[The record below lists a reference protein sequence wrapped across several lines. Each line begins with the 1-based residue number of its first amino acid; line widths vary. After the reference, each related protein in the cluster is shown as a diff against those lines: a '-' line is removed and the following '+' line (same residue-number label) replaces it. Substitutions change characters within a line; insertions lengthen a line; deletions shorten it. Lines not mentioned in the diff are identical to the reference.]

1 MLENEKGL
9 LSKRFSGYRNEI
21 ISRFGE
27 LGYVVDWH
35 LINSSD
41 YGVPQ
46 LRPRSILVA
55 THRDLEGCFVWP
67 EARPKE
73 ATTVEETLHD
83 LITANGW

>member
-1 MLENEKGL
+1 MLENEKSL
-9 LSKRFSGYRNEI
+9 LSKRFPGYRNEI

-27 LGYVVDWH
+27 WGYVVDWC
-35 LINSSD
+35 LISSSV

-67 EARPKE
+67 EARPEE
-73 ATTVEETLHD
+73 ATTAQETLHD
-83 LITANGW
+83 LIAASGW